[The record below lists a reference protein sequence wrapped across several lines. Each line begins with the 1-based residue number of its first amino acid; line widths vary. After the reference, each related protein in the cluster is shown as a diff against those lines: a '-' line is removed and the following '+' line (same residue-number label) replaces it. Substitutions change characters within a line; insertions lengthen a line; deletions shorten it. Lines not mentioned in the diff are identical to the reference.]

1 MARPPRSDPT
11 HDRGDDGGA
20 GPRTWIDLSSAAHDR
35 AGMGRYQS
43 SLARALLAL
52 GAPVGVFLHDRA
64 GSRLRPPL
72 SDVDTLS
79 AGMPL
84 RRWRLRA
91 AASYFGAP
99 SLDRALPGVRRFHA
113 TDHLLPK
120 LSSARSIFTL
130 HDTAY
135 LRYPEYYLPRNRI
148 YLRIMMPRFL
158 RRADRVIVVSEHT
171 RVDALRHYGLE
182 PGKVHV
188 IPEGVD
194 PWFTPEQ
201 PRARID
207 AVRGRF
213 GLPGRYVLSVGTIQ
227 PRKNLATLLD
237 AYAVL
242 RRREP
247 DLGLVI
253 AGALGWLYESFFD
266 RRRALGLEDAVVV
279 TGAVPDEDLPAMYA
293 GAEVFAYPSVYEG
306 FGLPPL
312 EAMACGTPVASS
324 NATSLPEVVGD
335 AGALVEPL
343 DVDAWVTEIDRLLHD
358 EARRRE
364 LRGRG
369 LARARTFT
377 WERAARRTLEVYGSL
392 PEPGDG
398 SGGPAAVT

>member
-1 MARPPRSDPT
+1 
-11 HDRGDDGGA
+11 
-20 GPRTWIDLSSAAHDR
+20 
-35 AGMGRYQS
+35 MGRYQA
-43 SLARALLAL
+43 SLARSLLAL
-52 GAPVGVFLHDRA
+52 DAPVGVFLHDRT
-64 GSRLRPPL
+64 GSRLPPPL
-72 SDVDTLS
+72 GEVPMLS

-120 LSSARSIFTL
+120 LSTARSVFTL

-148 YLRIMMPRFL
+148 YLRVMMPRFL

-171 RVDALRHYGLE
+171 RGDALRHYGLD
-182 PGKVHV
+182 PVSVDV

-201 PRARID
+201 PPARID
-207 AVRGRF
+207 AVRRRF
-213 GLPGRYVLSVGTIQ
+213 ELPPRYVLSVGTIQ
-227 PRKNLATLLD
+227 PRKNLVSLLE
-237 AYAVL
+237 AFAVL

-247 DLGLVI
+247 DLGLVV
-253 AGALGWLYESFFD
+253 AGARGWLYESFFD
-266 RRRALGLEDAVVV
+266 RRRALGLEEAVVV
-279 TGAVPDEDLPAMYA
+279 TGAVSDDDLPALYA

-312 EAMACGTPVASS
+312 EAMASGTPVVSS

-335 AGALVEPL
+335 AGVLVEPL

-358 EARRRE
+358 DDRRRD
-364 LRGRG
+364 LRDRG
-369 LARARTFT
+369 LARAQTFT
-377 WERAARRTLEVYGSL
+377 WERAARRTLDVYGSL
-392 PEPGDG
+392 PAPGND
-398 SGGPAAVT
+398 A